1 MTQAAFFQQSLD
13 EAITEAHQ
21 IMADSAQQLGP
32 FVGRFALFSGG
43 DDSTV
48 MLHLVSQVLRTVKAV
63 HIDTGWG
70 LSDTRDFVKRTA
82 AEFMVPLRV
91 LETDS
96 AWYEADVRKNGFPS
110 PMTHS
115 VMYHN
120 LKRERLRDL
129 KRETKV
135 DRLDRVA
142 LYTGERAYESQRR
155 MGYGGTTFRAEGSF
169 VWVNPIHFFDARL
182 MNEYRARFHLPRNPV
197 SATIHRSGECLCMAM
212 MRPEEWD
219 EIQFWYPEDPVVKR
233 LLALQA
239 TLDEEGTVPAHKRRP
254 CWQKLDPK
262 AGIDAPGPL
271 CNSCTARLFDDDS
284 QTERV

>member
-1 MTQAAFFQQSLD
+1 MSQTAFFAQSLD
-13 EAITEAHQ
+13 DAITEAHQ
-21 IMADSAQQLGP
+21 ILADADAHFGP
-32 FVGRFALFSGG
+32 FVYRAALFSGG

-48 MLHLVSQVLRTVKAV
+48 MLHLVANALPTAMAV

-70 LSDTRDFVKRTA
+70 LAETREFVKRTA
-82 AEFMVPLRV
+82 AEFLVPLRI
-91 LETDS
+91 LQTDP
-96 AWYEADVRKNGFPS
+96 AWYEADVRKNGFPQ

-129 KRETKV
+129 KREVKI

-155 MGYGGTTFRAEGSF
+155 MGYGGTTARAEGSLI
-169 VWVNPIHFFDARL
+169 WVNPIHFFDARL
-182 MNEYRARFHLPRNPV
+182 MNEYRTRFDLPRNPV
-197 SATIHRSGECLCMAM
+197 SDLIHRSGECLCMAM

-219 EIQFWYPEDPVVKR
+219 EIQFWKPDDPTVKR

-239 TLDEEGTVPAHKRRP
+239 TLEREDIVPPHKRRP
-254 CWQKLDPK
+254 CWQKIDPK
-262 AGIDAPGPL
+262 AGIEAPGPL
-271 CNSCTARLFDDDS
+271 CSSCTARLFD
-284 QTERV
+284 TEPVS